1 MGTRQGLGFGVYGL
15 GLGFRLQGLGFR
27 VQGSGICDRVQGI
40 GMPLWM
46 GLPLRRTVGALPPAF
61 GAS

>member
-1 MGTRQGLGFGVYGL
+1 MGTRQGLRFGVYGL
-15 GLGFRLQGLGFR
+15 GLRFRLHSLGFR
-27 VQGSGICDRVQGI
+27 VQGSGICDRVLGV

-46 GLPLRRTVGALPPAF
+46 GFPLRRTVGALPPAF